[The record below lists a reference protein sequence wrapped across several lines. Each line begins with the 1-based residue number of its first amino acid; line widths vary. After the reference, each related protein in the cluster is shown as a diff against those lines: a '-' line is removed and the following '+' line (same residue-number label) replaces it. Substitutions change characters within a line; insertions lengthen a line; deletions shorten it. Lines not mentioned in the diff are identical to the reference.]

1 MKQAARRSRARA
13 RRRLAPLPRAG
24 YTAHRVAAPLVERL
38 SDDELDRLNA
48 LLPWACFTVD
58 GRGRRFGDAAW
69 TGKREEPQAI
79 PDRRIVLMDERF
91 GLAGSHV
98 LEIGCFEGVH
108 TIALCQRAARVTAV
122 DARVDNVVKTVVR
135 CAFHDCHPSVFTLD
149 VEAPAAAGELA
160 AVGADFVHHV
170 GVLYHLRDPV
180 RHLRALGTVARRGL
194 MLDTHVAPPGAASD
208 EISVDGETFRYMRY
222 AEHGRT
228 EVFSGMYDHAK
239 WLPLDTLVGLLR
251 GAGFGGVDVVEER
264 AERNGPRVV
273 ILAGR

>member
-1 MKQAARRSRARA
+1 MKQAARRSRAAA
-13 RRRLAPLPRAG
+13 RRRLSPLPRAG
-24 YTAHRVAAPLVERL
+24 YTGHRAAAPLVERL

-135 CAFHDCHPSVFTLD
+135 CAFHDCHPRVLTCD
-149 VEAPAAAGELA
+149 IEAPAAPTELA
-160 AVGADFVHHV
+160 ALGADFVHHV

-180 RHLRALGTVARRGL
+180 RHLRALGTVAGSGL

-208 EISVDGETFRYMRY
+208 EMSVDGETFRYMRY

-239 WLPLDTLVGLLR
+239 WLPLDMLVGLLR
-251 GAGFGGVDVVEER
+251 EAGFGDVDVVEER
-264 AERNGPRVV
+264 AERNGPRVL